1 MISSFF
7 KPGKKNK
14 KFNYTPR
21 YYNPKEDE
29 RRRKRM
35 KFRRVRRSRRSQPIM
50 VLAFAIALFFVIW
63 LIMKL
68 NQV

>member
-14 KFNYTPR
+14 KFKYKPR

-35 KFRRVRRSRRSQPIM
+35 KFKRGRRSRRSQPMM
-50 VLAFAIALFFVIW
+50 VLAFAIALFFVLW